1 MLDVFAT
8 DVMYLSSDL
17 LTGKSLPLLLSV
29 ATMPI
34 DLALLGTVLA
44 LGVACGTL
52 HTLWDAQR
60 AADRIGWRACA
71 RSLLQHLFHAWL
83 SLAVWL
89 LLAGRVPDGAQLRQ
103 AVTLLLV
110 PCYALVTKTL
120 PPGGSTVTV
129 AFLLNAAVLLFCFLE
144 DPLAHAPHLVPPSQ
158 ASQDPLAL
166 ESVPHRGGPVLRFQV
181 QQGPRSR
188 HLLAA
193 QRAENVQDVREDLL
207 ALHRAPIHHHA
218 AIHAPDPL
226 QTVWRALFLFVLA
239 LHASTQHGPL
249 GHHYAVVG
257 GAAGS
262 RKYASVHLAINA
274 RYASAVG
281 ATAFL
286 VRLLAYLLFVHAHHS
301 ATHRLVDGLVQQRG
315 PLRDGGV
322 HSVCAWVYQAALLYS
337 ATWSC
342 TLASSQGLDPLL
354 VHPHGTRLL
363 CTVLLLV
370 AAAAYRTC
378 QPLEAMQWLAVA
390 SVLATS
396 VLSLGG

>member
-1 MLDVFAT
+1 MLDVLAT

-17 LTGKSLPLLLSV
+17 LTGQSVPLLLSIV
-29 ATMPI
+29 AMPI
-34 DLALLGTVLA
+34 DLGLLGTVLA

-52 HTLWDAQR
+52 TTLWTAQS
-60 AADRIGWRACA
+60 AGPGLGWRACA

-120 PPGGSTVTV
+120 PSGGSTVTV

-144 DPLAHAPHLVPPSQ
+144 DPLTHAPHAVPPSQ

-181 QQGPRSR
+181 QQGPRAR

-193 QRAENVQDVREDLL
+193 QRVENEGDERLL

-218 AIHAPDPL
+218 TSHDASHGPDPL

-249 GHHYAVVG
+249 GYHYVVVG
-257 GAAGS
+257 GATGT
-262 RKYASVHLAINA
+262 RKHASIHLSINA
-274 RYASAVG
+274 RYAAVVG

-286 VRLLAYLLFVHAHHS
+286 IRLLAYLLVAHARHS
-301 ATHRLVDGLVQQRG
+301 VAHGLLDGLVQRG
-315 PLRDGGV
+315 PLRAGA
-322 HSVCAWVYQAALLYS
+322 HSACAWIYQAALLYS

-342 TLASSQGLDPLL
+342 TLAAAHGLDPLL
-354 VHPHGTRLL
+354 AHPHGTRLL

-370 AAAAYRTC
+370 AAAAYREC
-378 QPLEAMQWLAVA
+378 QPLEAMQWLAA
-390 SVLATS
+390 GSVLVTS
-396 VLSLGG
+396 VSRLAV